1 MTGTP
6 QIITAIY
13 DLLLYLIPQV
23 SKFPKSQRYLL
34 GDRLEAMILD
44 VLEILLEATYS
55 RDKPPLLAK
64 ANIKLEK
71 ARYYMRLCKDLKLM
85 DLQKY
90 QVLSKMINEVGM
102 QLGGWIKQQQKTRS

>member
-1 MTGTP
+1 MNTTP
-6 QIITAIY
+6 QIVTAIY

-23 SKFPKSQRYLL
+23 SKFPRSERYLL

-44 VLEILLEATYS
+44 VLEIFLEAAYS
-55 RDKPPLLAK
+55 RDKTPLLAK

-71 ARYYMRLCKDLKLM
+71 ARYYVRLCKDLRLV

-90 QVLSKMINEVGM
+90 QVLSKMINEAGM
-102 QLGGWIKQQQKTRS
+102 QLGGWIKQQKARS